1 MSESAVQDHAD
12 ESPANEAKMR
22 QNGKGRIISLAK
34 KMKPEKFELDDVAQQ
49 IFGAVVL
56 ATPLSV
62 TEEVWT
68 LSKELDALRLVL
80 FVILSVAIVAIIIYY
95 TKFQKVAKE
104 AIGGEFDT
112 IIAGKTYI
120 PKRLVSL
127 FIISYGM
134 TWFILWLFGI
144 MNHVADPAWS
154 FKIFIFVS
162 FFAAIGAATADI
174 LR

>member
-1 MSESAVQDHAD
+1 MVIKRIRE
-12 ESPANEAKMR
+12 
-22 QNGKGRIISLAK
+22 NGRGKIISLARRI
-34 KMKPEKFELDDVAQQ
+34 KPERFGLDDVAQQ
-49 IFGAVVL
+49 IFGAVL
-56 ATPLSV
+56 FATPLSV

-68 LSKELDALRLVL
+68 LAKELDPIRLVM
-80 FVILSVAIVAIIIYY
+80 FVILSIAVVAMIIYY

-112 IIAGKTYI
+112 YIVGKTYI

-127 FIISYGM
+127 FVVSYSM
-134 TWFILWLFGI
+134 TWFVLWLFGVT
-144 MNHVADPAWS
+144 NHVADPAWS

-162 FFAAIGAATADI
+162 FFSSIGAATADI

>member
-1 MSESAVQDHAD
+1 MVME
-12 ESPANEAKMR
+12 KIKG
-22 QNGKGRIISLAK
+22 NGRGRIKSLAQRIR
-34 KMKPEKFELDDVAQQ
+34 PEEFGLDDVAQQ
-49 IFGAVVL
+49 IFGAVIL

-68 LSKELDALRLVL
+68 LAKELDPLRLVM
-80 FVILSVAIVAIIIYY
+80 FVILSIIVVTIIIYY
-95 TKFQKVAKE
+95 TKFQRVAKE

-112 IIAGKTYI
+112 FIAGKTYI

-127 FIISYGM
+127 FLISYSI

-162 FFAAIGAATADI
+162 FFASAGAATADI
-174 LR
+174 LK

>member
-1 MSESAVQDHAD
+1 MVIKRIKE
-12 ESPANEAKMR
+12 
-22 QNGKGRIISLAK
+22 NGRVKIISLAQRI
-34 KMKPEKFELDDVAQQ
+34 KPEKFGLDDVAQQ
-49 IFGAVVL
+49 IFGAVLL

-68 LSKELDALRLVL
+68 LARELDPVRLVL
-80 FVILSVAIVAIIIYY
+80 FIILSIVVVTIIIYY

-104 AIGGEFDT
+104 AIGSEFDAP
-112 IIAGKTYI
+112 IVGKTYI

-127 FIISYGM
+127 FVVSYSI

-144 MNHVADPAWS
+144 TAHVADPAWS
-154 FKIFIFVS
+154 FRIFIFVS
-162 FFAAIGAATADI
+162 FFASIGAATADI